1 MGFPCASAGRES
13 AHSVGDLGSVPGLG
27 RSLGE
32 GKGYPLHHSGLENT
46 MGCTVHE
53 VKKSQTQLSNFHFHL
68 ANTIVISAPEER
80 FTASTAK
87 FCRTHPYNRQN
98 VDSHVPHR
106 STKSEYLGV
115 GRSAYLIRFPSVSS
129 I

>member
-1 MGFPCASAGRES
+1 MGFPCDSAGRES
-13 AHSVGDLGSVPGLG
+13 AHNVGDLGSVPGLG

-68 ANTIVISAPEER
+68 ANTIVISAPKR
-80 FTASTAK
+80 DL
-87 FCRTHPYNRQN
+87 P
-98 VDSHVPHR
+98 HVQQSFAEHIH
-106 STKSEYLGV
+106 TTGKM
-115 GRSAYLIRFPSVSS
+115 
-129 I
+129 